1 LAVSSVRFL
10 GGAAVWSELR
20 KLPEIAA
27 ISSTAAMNA
36 PSLAFDGLLK
46 PLTFLTNCNEAARIF
61 CHRRLEASILIRV
74 ANESEELTIV
84 AVAMR

>member
-20 KLPEIAA
+20 KFPEIAA

-46 PLTFLTNCNEAARIF
+46 PLTFLTN
-61 CHRRLEASILIRV
+61 
-74 ANESEELTIV
+74 
-84 AVAMR
+84 